1 MFWTCLFWIREVGR
15 IPCWENLY
23 PTSFWKFYL
32 LWRKTNDPTFER
44 GRQKEYA
51 LQKNAALNSADQK
64 LLCHKILLT
73 LHKTIYKARSPLPIP
88 SKNCLS
94 AVQLFTDGLVF
105 GDILTKKQIKQKK
118 GLGNLPSPFLLRY
131 CNYRALSV
139 QITARISA
147 LI

>member
-118 GLGNLPSPFLLRY
+118 DSGPFRVLFCY
-131 CNYRALSV
+131 VTAITGPCPYR
-139 QITARISA
+139 
-147 LI
+147 